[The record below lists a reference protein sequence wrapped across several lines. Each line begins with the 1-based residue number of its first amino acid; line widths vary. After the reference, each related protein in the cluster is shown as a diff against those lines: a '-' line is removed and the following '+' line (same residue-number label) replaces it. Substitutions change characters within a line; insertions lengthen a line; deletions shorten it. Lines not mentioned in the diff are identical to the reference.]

1 MLLYSSYQHDNDDD
15 DVHEIYDDD
24 DDDDD
29 DSSGAESLWR
39 LEKEVDGSFCFIHTS

>member
-15 DVHEIYDDD
+15 DVHEIY